1 MLREQRGG
9 RKGDSAR
16 TQPPGQPVSQPPT
29 PKPTSK
35 EHHTQV
41 CSKGMTETWV
51 FREWGRGQGSA
62 AS

>member
-1 MLREQRGG
+1 MTQHGHSLLGNQ
-9 RKGDSAR
+9 SPSPPLLSPLAR
-16 TQPPGQPVSQPPT
+16 STT
-29 PKPTSK
+29 PR
-35 EHHTQV
+35 V